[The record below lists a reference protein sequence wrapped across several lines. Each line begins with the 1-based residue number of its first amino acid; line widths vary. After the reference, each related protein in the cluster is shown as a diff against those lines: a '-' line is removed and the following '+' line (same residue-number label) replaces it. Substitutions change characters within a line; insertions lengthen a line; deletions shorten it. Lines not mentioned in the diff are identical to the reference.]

1 MKKFSSLLLLLTLLL
16 SSLALPVSAAFGTGV
31 SRLAEGEQMI
41 KTTLQGQ
48 KITFTDADFK
58 RAFGTESFRSVTIR
72 SLPKSTEGTLMF
84 NGRRVG
90 IGQTIKRR
98 DLGALVFIPASKNVT
113 ECSFLFTS
121 GLIFGGKEVTCVLK
135 FIDKVNY
142 APEAKSDP
150 TPLAAWTQS
159 GIALYTNLMGYDPE
173 GDATVV
179 MILDYPD
186 HGELECVGEGI
197 YRYESEEGYVG
208 EDSFRYCLRDE
219 YGNYSSLE
227 TVSLT
232 VAEPRS
238 GIRYADMTDDPA
250 HNAAVAL
257 SGAGIMSGTLLGDHH
272 LFRPDEAVT
281 RGEFVAMAMKRA
293 GIVADTTLTRTYFD
307 DNDRIPTSLVSYI
320 ATAARMGIVNGSMEE
335 GSLLF
340 RPTDAITP
348 IECAMILYNIYSLDA
363 GDAAVAACPD
373 GVPVW
378 ARAGVGAMLT
388 NHLFDENVSLSGA
401 MTRREVATL
410 LFRLEGVKT
419 K

>member
-1 MKKFSSLLLLLTLLL
+1 MKQLPSLLLVLALLL
-16 SSLALPVSAAFGTGV
+16 ACLALPVAAVFGTGV
-31 SRLAEGEQMI
+31 RTLAEDEAMI

-48 KITFTDADFK
+48 KITFSDADFK
-58 RAFGTESFRSVTIR
+58 RAFGTENFRSITIR

-84 NGRRVG
+84 GGRRVG
-90 IGQTIKRR
+90 VGQTVKRR
-98 DLGALVFIPASKNVT
+98 DLGALVFIPTSKNVS
-113 ECSFLFTS
+113 ECNFLFTS
-121 GLIFGGKEVTCVLK
+121 DRIFGGKEIQCVLK

-142 APEAKSDP
+142 APEVKSDP

-159 GIALYTNLMGYDPE
+159 GIALYTDLSGFDPE

-186 HGELECVGEGI
+186 HGTLTPTGNGI
-197 YRYESEEGYVG
+197 YRYESEDDYVG
-208 EDSFRYCLRDE
+208 EDTFRYCLRDE
-219 YGNYSSLE
+219 YGNYSALR

-238 GIRYADMTDDPA
+238 GVRYADMTDDPA

-257 SGAGIMSGTLLGDHH
+257 SGAGILSGTLLGDHH
-272 LFRPDEAVT
+272 LFHPDETVT

-293 GIVADTTLTRTYFD
+293 GIVADTTLTSTYFD
-307 DNDRIPTSLVSYI
+307 DNDAIPSSLVSYI
-320 ATAARMGIVNGSMEE
+320 ATAARMGIVNGSMEG

-373 GVPVW
+373 DVPIW
-378 ARAGVGAMLT
+378 ARAGVGAMFT
-388 NHLFDENVSLSGA
+388 SHLFDEGRSLTGA
-401 MTRREVATL
+401 MTRRETATL
-410 LFRLEGVKT
+410 LFRLEGLET